1 MADILA
7 EEDDDDDDS
16 VLGFGMDWRR
26 RSDGSTSLQC
36 SLPRRIIAWWLGS
49 LRRGK
54 ERTIVVRAQKS
65 EVGEEVCESGRGSR
79 LINGLDGGDSSPS
92 ASGSEGSGEKIER
105 VPYFSF

>member
-7 EEDDDDDDS
+7 EEDDDDEDS

-26 RSDGSTSLQC
+26 RGDGSTSLQC

-79 LINGLDGGDSSPS
+79 LINGLDGGDSSLS
-92 ASGSEGSGEKIER
+92 ASESEGSGEKIER